1 MASGDAVQQIKD
13 RLNIIDVISPY
24 AELIKSGRHFVARCP
39 FHQEKSPSFHVS
51 PERGTYHCFGCGV
64 GGDIF
69 SFIQA
74 IDGVEFKDALKTLA
88 ERAGVEL
95 VPENPQRKTE
105 RDELVS
111 VIEAATAW
119 FENQLPNHVDATAY
133 LERRGV
139 TKETIK
145 KWRIGYAPGPPTAGW
160 RELKTHLTN
169 TKILPGTMLK
179 AGLIK
184 STEGGKEPFDTFR
197 DRVMFPLRD
206 QAGRVVGFSG
216 RILAKDSDAPKYVNS
231 PETELYHKSELLY
244 GYDMA
249 KQGIRTLGFW
259 IIVEGQFDVV
269 MSHQAGYTNTVAV
282 SGTALTLH
290 HVQLLERLSTK
301 VVLALDSD
309 KAGIA
314 AMKKS
319 ADLMLRRGIDVK
331 VAIMPDG
338 LDPAD
343 MILGDPKSFKTA
355 VGHAVHII
363 EFLLQHLR
371 KTTLDDR
378 AYKLKGTAEVIP
390 FIMLIPNKIDQD
402 HFEGVTAVALGTT
415 KEAVHAEVVR
425 LLEEQKRAPVKY
437 TEPTEQ
443 KNIEETT
450 QKVAAILRKEGTL
463 HYLLA
468 ALTVV
473 TEPVREVLEREI
485 ALIVSPE
492 VLASERESGSAHI
505 SKLTFQIE
513 QFIEKSSYR
522 LQSEEFTHKLN
533 QLHKLTVEGKMAIE
547 RKLLKEMELEGSGD
561 TMPILMRVNE
571 LRRELQA
578 AEYVPT
584 IFPKQEIVIKTKSG

>member
-24 AELIKSGRHFVARCP
+24 AELHKSGRHFVARCP

-51 PERGTYHCFGCGV
+51 PERGTYYCFGCGV

-88 ERAGVEL
+88 ERANVEL
-95 VPENPQRKTE
+95 VPENPQKKTE
-105 RDELVS
+105 RDELVA
-111 VIEAATAW
+111 VIEAATSYYEA
-119 FENQLPNHVDATAY
+119 ELQNSVDAMAY
-133 LERRGV
+133 LTRRGV
-139 TKETIK
+139 EKETIK

-169 TKILPGTMLK
+169 DKFLPGVMLK

-184 STEGGKEPFDTFR
+184 SAEGGKEPFDTFR

-216 RILAKDSDAPKYVNS
+216 RILSKDSDAPKYVNS

-269 MSHQAGYTNTVAV
+269 MSHQAGYQNTVAV

-331 VAIMPDG
+331 VAAMPDG
-338 LDPAD
+338 ADPAD
-343 MILGDPKSFKTA
+343 MILDDSKSFKTA
-355 VGHAVHII
+355 VGHATHII
-363 EFLLQHLR
+363 EFLLAHLR
-371 KTTLDDR
+371 KENLDDR
-378 AYKLKGTAEVIP
+378 AYKLKATAEVMP
-390 FIMLIPNKIDQD
+390 FITLIPNMIDRD
-402 HFEGVTAVALGTT
+402 HFEGVTATAIGTT
-415 KEAVHAEVVR
+415 KDAVHAEVLR
-425 LLEEQKRAPVKY
+425 LLEEQKRAPAQYKEVT
-437 TEPTEQ
+437 TEKLTTPQTE
-443 KNIEETT
+443 TMS
-450 QKVAAILRKEGTL
+450 AILRKEGTL

-473 TEPVREVLEREI
+473 LAPVREVLEREI
-485 ALIVSPE
+485 AVIVSPE
-492 VLASERESGSAHI
+492 VLQSERENGSAHI
-505 SKLTFQIE
+505 AKLTFQIE

-522 LQSEEFTHKLN
+522 LQIEEFTHKLN
-533 QLHKLTVEGKMAIE
+533 QLHKLTVEGKLSLEKAQLREIE
-547 RKLLKEMELEGSGD
+547 TTGAGD
-561 TMPILMRVNE
+561 TMPVLLRVNE
-571 LRRELQA
+571 LRRQLQA
-578 AEYVPT
+578 TEYQVS
-584 IFPKQEIVIKTKSG
+584 IFPKL

>member
-88 ERAGVEL
+88 EKAGVEL
-95 VPENPQRKTE
+95 VPENPQKKTE
-105 RDELVS
+105 RDELVA
-111 VIEAATAW
+111 VIEAATTYY
-119 FENQLPNHVDATAY
+119 ENQLPNMVDATAY

-139 TKETIK
+139 AKETIK
-145 KWRIGYAPGPPTAGW
+145 KWRIGYAPGPPLAGW

-169 TKILPGTMLK
+169 EKFLPSVMSK

-184 STEGGKEPFDTFR
+184 SAEGGKEPFDTFR
-197 DRVMFPLRD
+197 DRIMFSLRD

-216 RILAKDSDAPKYVNS
+216 RILAKDTEAPKYVNS

-249 KQGIRTLGFW
+249 KQGIRNLGFW

-290 HVQLLERLSTK
+290 HVQLLERLSNK

-331 VAIMPDG
+331 VAAMPDG
-338 LDPAD
+338 ADPAD
-343 MILGDPKSFKTA
+343 MILEDPKSFKTA
-355 VGHAVHII
+355 VGHATHII
-363 EFLLQHLR
+363 EFLLAHLR
-371 KTTLDDR
+371 TTTPDDR
-378 AYKLKGTAEVIP
+378 AFKLKATAEVIP
-390 FIMLIPNKIDQD
+390 FITLIPNMVDRD
-402 HFEGVTAVALGTT
+402 HFEGVTATALGTT
-415 KEAVHAEVVR
+415 KDAVHAEVLRV
-425 LLEEQKRAPVKY
+425 LEAEKRDPI
-437 TEPTEQ
+437 
-443 KNIEETT
+443 KNINSTETK
-450 QKVAAILRKEGTL
+450 QSLKQPEPIAPILRKEGTL

-473 TEPVREVLEREI
+473 LLPVKEVLEREI
-485 ALIVSPE
+485 KTIVGEE
-492 VLASERESGSAHI
+492 VFAQENVSGADHI

-522 LQSEEFTHKLN
+522 LQIEEFTHKLN
-533 QLHKLTVEGKMAIE
+533 QLHKLTVEGKLALEKVQLREIE
-547 RKLLKEMELEGSGD
+547 TSGEGD
-561 TMPILMRVNE
+561 TMPVLLRVNE
-571 LRRELQA
+571 LRRQLQA
-578 AEYVPT
+578 TEYQVS
-584 IFPKQEIVIKTKSG
+584 IFPKVL

>member
-13 RLNIIDVISPY
+13 RLNIIDVISSY

-39 FHQEKSPSFHVS
+39 FHSEKSPSFHVS

-74 IDGVEFKDALKTLA
+74 IDGSDFKDALKTLA

-95 VPENPQRKTE
+95 VPENPQKKTE
-105 RDELVS
+105 RDELVA
-111 VIEAATAW
+111 VIEAATTYY
-119 FENQLPNHVDATAY
+119 ESQLPNMVDATSY

-145 KWRIGYAPGPPTAGW
+145 KWRIGYAPGPPLAGW
-160 RELKTHLTN
+160 RELKTHLIN
-169 TKILPGTMLK
+169 EKFLPGTMLK

-184 STEGGKEPFDTFR
+184 SAEGGKEPFDTFR
-197 DRVMFPLRD
+197 DRIMFPLRD
-206 QAGRVVGFSG
+206 QAGRGVGFSG
-216 RILAKDSDAPKYVNS
+216 RILAKDTDVPKYVNS

-249 KQGIRTLGFW
+249 KHGIRNLGFW

-269 MSHQAGYTNTVAV
+269 MSHQSGYTNTVAV

-331 VAIMPDG
+331 VAAMPDG
-338 LDPAD
+338 ADPAD
-343 MILGDPKSFKTA
+343 MILADPKSFKTA
-355 VGHAVHII
+355 VGHATHII
-363 EFLLQHLR
+363 EFLLAHLR
-371 KTTLDDR
+371 KENTDDR
-378 AYKLKGTAEVIP
+378 AYKLKATAEVMP
-390 FIMLIPNKIDQD
+390 FITLIPNMIDRD
-402 HFEGVTAVALGTT
+402 HFEGVTAVALGTS
-415 KEAVHAEVVR
+415 KDAVHAEVLR
-425 LLEEQKRAPVKY
+425 LLEEQKRQPVQYKEAT
-437 TEPTEQ
+437 TEKVTTPQTE
-443 KNIEETT
+443 TMT
-450 QKVAAILRKEGTL
+450 AILRKEGTL

-473 TEPVREVLEREI
+473 PESVREVLEREI
-485 ALIVSPE
+485 AVIVSPE
-492 VLASERESGSAHI
+492 VLESEQTNGSSHI
-505 SKLTFQIE
+505 AKLTFQIE

-522 LQSEEFTHKLN
+522 LQIEEFTHKLN
-533 QLHKLTVEGKMAIE
+533 QLHKLTVEGKITIE
-547 RKLLKEMELEGSGD
+547 RAQLREIESSGEGD
-561 TMPILMRVNE
+561 TMPVLLRVNE
-571 LRRELQA
+571 LRRQLQA
-578 AEYVPT
+578 SEYQVS
-584 IFPKQEIVIKTKSG
+584 IFPKQ

>member
-24 AELIKSGRHFVARCP
+24 AELTKSGRHFVARCP
-39 FHQEKSPSFHVS
+39 FHNEKSPSFHVS

-74 IDGVEFKDALKTLA
+74 IDGVDFKDALKTLA
-88 ERAGVEL
+88 ERANVEL
-95 VPENPQRKTE
+95 VPENPQKKTE
-105 RDELVS
+105 RDELVA
-111 VIEAATAW
+111 VIEVATTF
-119 FENQLPNHVDATAY
+119 FENQLPNHVDATSY

-139 TKETIK
+139 EKETIK
-145 KWRIGYAPGPPTAGW
+145 KWRIGYAPGPPIAGW

-169 TKILPGTMLK
+169 EKFMPGVMLK

-184 STEGGKEPFDTFR
+184 SAEGGKEPFDTFR

-206 QAGRVVGFSG
+206 HTGKVVGFSG
-216 RILAKDSDAPKYVNS
+216 RILAKDTEAPKYVNS

-249 KQGIRTLGFW
+249 KHGIRNLGFW

-338 LDPAD
+338 ADPAD
-343 MILGDPKSFKTA
+343 MILADPKSFKTA
-355 VGHAVHII
+355 VGHSVHII
-363 EFLLQHLR
+363 EFLLKHLR
-371 KTTLDDR
+371 ATTTDDR
-378 AYKLKGTAEVIP
+378 AYKLKATAEVMP
-390 FIMLIPNKIDQD
+390 FITLIPNMIDRD
-402 HFEGVTAVALGTT
+402 HFEGVTAEAIGTT
-415 KEAVHAEVVR
+415 KDAVHAEVLR
-425 LLEEQKRAPVKY
+425 LLDEQKRAPVQYK
-437 TEPTEQ
+437 EPEQ
-443 KNIEETT
+443 KTT
-450 QKVAAILRKEGTL
+450 PVTPENVTAILRKEGTL

-468 ALTVV
+468 ATTVV
-473 TEPVREVLEREI
+473 PDHVKDVLEREI
-485 ALIVSPE
+485 AVIVSPE
-492 VLASERESGSAHI
+492 VLESERATAGSHI

-522 LQSEEFTHKLN
+522 LQVEEFTHKLN
-533 QLHKLTVEGKMAIE
+533 QLHKLTVEGKLAIE
-547 RKLLKEMELEGSGD
+547 RALLREIETTGEGD
-561 TMPILMRVNE
+561 TMPVLLRVNE
-571 LRRELQA
+571 LRRQLQA
-578 AEYVPT
+578 SEYQVT
-584 IFPKQEIVIKTKSG
+584 IFPKL

>member
-1 MASGDAVQQIKD
+1 
-13 RLNIIDVISPY
+13 
-24 AELIKSGRHFVARCP
+24 
-39 FHQEKSPSFHVS
+39 
-51 PERGTYHCFGCGV
+51 V

-95 VPENPQRKTE
+95 VPENPQKKTE
-105 RDELVS
+105 RDELVA
-111 VIEAATAW
+111 VIEAATSYY
-119 FENQLPNHVDATAY
+119 EGELQNNVDAMAY
-133 LERRGV
+133 LTRRGV
-139 TKETIK
+139 EKETIK
-145 KWRIGYAPGPPTAGW
+145 KWRIGYAPGPPTSGW

-169 TKILPGTMLK
+169 AKFLPGVMLK

-184 STEGGKEPFDTFR
+184 SAEGGKEPFDTFR

-216 RILAKDSDAPKYVNS
+216 RILSKDSDAPKYVNS

-249 KQGIRTLGFW
+249 KHGIRNLGFW

-331 VAIMPDG
+331 VAAMPDG
-338 LDPAD
+338 ADPAD
-343 MILGDPKSFKTA
+343 MILDNPKSFKTA
-355 VGHAVHII
+355 VGHATHII
-363 EFLLQHLR
+363 EFLLVHLR
-371 KTTLDDR
+371 KENSDDR
-378 AYKLKGTAEVIP
+378 AYKLKATAEVMP
-390 FIMLIPNKIDQD
+390 FITLIPNMIDRD
-402 HFEGVTAVALGTT
+402 HFEGVTAAALGTT
-415 KEAVHAEVVR
+415 KDAVHAEVMR
-425 LLEEQKRAPVKY
+425 LLEEQKRQPVQYKEVT
-437 TEPTEQ
+437 TEKPTTPQ
-443 KNIEETT
+443 TETMT
-450 QKVAAILRKEGTL
+450 AILRKEGTL

-468 ALTVV
+468 ALTIVP
-473 TEPVREVLEREI
+473 EPVRNVLEREI
-485 ALIVSPE
+485 GLIVSPE
-492 VLASERESGSAHI
+492 VLESERVNGSAHI

-522 LQSEEFTHKLN
+522 LQIEEFTHKLN
-533 QLHKLTVEGKMAIE
+533 QLHKLTVEGKLAQEKAQLREIE
-547 RKLLKEMELEGSGD
+547 AGGEGD
-561 TMPILMRVNE
+561 TMPVLLRVNE
-571 LRRELQA
+571 LRRQLQA
-578 AEYVPT
+578 NEYQVS
-584 IFPKQEIVIKTKSG
+584 IFPKL

>member
-24 AELIKSGRHFVARCP
+24 AELTKSGRHFVARCP
-39 FHQEKSPSFHVS
+39 FHSEKSPSFHVS

-95 VPENPQRKTE
+95 VPENPQKKTE
-105 RDELVS
+105 RDELVA
-111 VIEAATAW
+111 VIEAATSYY
-119 FENQLPNHVDATAY
+119 ENQLPNMVDATAY

-145 KWRIGYAPGPPTAGW
+145 KWRIGYAPGPPLAGW
-160 RELKTHLTN
+160 RELKTHLIN
-169 TKILPGTMLK
+169 EKFLPGTMLK

-184 STEGGKEPFDTFR
+184 SAEGGKEPFDTFR
-197 DRVMFPLRD
+197 DRIMFPLRD

-216 RILAKDSDAPKYVNS
+216 RILAKDTDAPKYVNS

-249 KQGIRTLGFW
+249 KHGIRNLGFW

-331 VAIMPDG
+331 VAAMPDG
-338 LDPAD
+338 ADPAD
-343 MILGDPKSFKTA
+343 MILADPKSFKTA

-363 EFLLQHLR
+363 EFLLAHLR
-371 KTTLDDR
+371 KENADDR
-378 AYKLKGTAEVIP
+378 AYKLKATAEVMP
-390 FIMLIPNKIDQD
+390 FITLIPNMIDRD
-402 HFEGVTAVALGTT
+402 HFEGVTATALGTT
-415 KEAVHAEVVR
+415 KDAVHAEVLR
-425 LLEEQKRAPVKY
+425 LLEEQKRQPVQYKEV
-437 TEPTEQ
+437 TVEKTPTPQ
-443 KNIEETT
+443 NETMT
-450 QKVAAILRKEGTL
+450 AILRKEGTL

-468 ALTVV
+468 ALTIVP
-473 TEPVREVLEREI
+473 EPVREVLEREI
-485 ALIVSPE
+485 AVIVSPE
-492 VLASERESGSAHI
+492 VLESERINGSAHI

-522 LQSEEFTHKLN
+522 LQIEEFTHKLN
-533 QLHKLTVEGKMAIE
+533 QLHKLTVEGKLAQE
-547 RKLLKEMELEGSGD
+547 KAQLKEIESSGQGD
-561 TMPILMRVNE
+561 TMPVLLRVNE
-571 LRRELQA
+571 LRRQLQA
-578 AEYVPT
+578 NEYQVS
-584 IFPKQEIVIKTKSG
+584 IFPKL

>member
-24 AELIKSGRHFVARCP
+24 AELVKSGRHFVARCP
-39 FHQEKSPSFHVS
+39 FHSEKTPSLHVS

-88 ERAGVEL
+88 EKAGVEL
-95 VPENPQRKTE
+95 VPENPQKKTE
-105 RDELVS
+105 RDELVA
-111 VIEAATAW
+111 VIEAATTY
-119 FENQLPNHVDATAY
+119 FENQLPNMVDATAY

-139 TKETIK
+139 SKETIK
-145 KWRIGYAPGPPTAGW
+145 KWRIGYAPGPPFASW

-169 TKILPGTMLK
+169 EKFLPSVMSK

-184 STEGGKEPFDTFR
+184 SAEGGKEPFDTFR
-197 DRVMFPLRD
+197 DRIMFPLRD

-216 RILAKDSDAPKYVNS
+216 RILAKDTEAPKYVNS

-249 KQGIRTLGFW
+249 KQGIRNLGFW

-290 HVQLLERLSTK
+290 HVQLLERLSNK

-331 VAIMPDG
+331 VAAMPDG
-338 LDPAD
+338 ADPAD
-343 MILGDPKSFKTA
+343 MILEDPKSFKTA
-355 VGHAVHII
+355 VGHATHII
-363 EFLLQHLR
+363 EFLLAHLR
-371 KTTLDDR
+371 TTTPDDR
-378 AYKLKGTAEVIP
+378 AYKLKATAEVIP
-390 FIMLIPNKIDQD
+390 FITLIPNMVDRD
-402 HFEGVTAVALGTT
+402 HFEGITATALGTS
-415 KEAVHAEVVR
+415 KDAVHAEVLRV
-425 LLEEQKRAPVKY
+425 LEAEKR
-437 TEPTEQ
+437 EPIKNTEQ
-443 KNIEETT
+443 RESTATHKQPEPIAT
-450 QKVAAILRKEGTL
+450 ILRKEGTL

-473 TEPVREVLEREI
+473 PLPVKEILEREI
-485 ALIVSPE
+485 KTIVGEE
-492 VLASERESGSAHI
+492 VFGQEGNDGAEHI

-522 LQSEEFTHKLN
+522 LQIEEFTHKLN
-533 QLHKLTVEGKMAIE
+533 QLHKLTVEGKIAIE
-547 RKLLKEMELEGSGD
+547 RAALREIEAIGEGD
-561 TMPILMRVNE
+561 TMPVLLRVNE
-571 LRRELQA
+571 LRRQLQA
-578 AEYVPT
+578 AEYSVS
-584 IFPKQEIVIKTKSG
+584 IFPKNS

>member
-24 AELIKSGRHFVARCP
+24 AELAKSGRHFVARCP
-39 FHQEKSPSFHVS
+39 FHSEKSPSFHVS

-95 VPENPQRKTE
+95 VPENPQKKTE
-105 RDELVS
+105 RDELVA
-111 VIEAATAW
+111 VIEAATTYY
-119 FENQLPNHVDATAY
+119 ENQLPNMVDATAY

-139 TKETIK
+139 IKETIK
-145 KWRIGYAPGPPTAGW
+145 KWRIGYAPGPPLAGW
-160 RELKTHLTN
+160 RELKTHLIN
-169 TKILPGTMLK
+169 EKFLPGTMLK

-184 STEGGKEPFDTFR
+184 SAEGGKEPFDTFR
-197 DRVMFPLRD
+197 DRIMFPLRD

-216 RILAKDSDAPKYVNS
+216 RILSKDSEAPKYVNS

-249 KQGIRTLGFW
+249 KHGIRNLGFW

-331 VAIMPDG
+331 VAAMPDG
-338 LDPAD
+338 ADPAD
-343 MILGDPKSFKTA
+343 MILEDAKSFKTA

-363 EFLLQHLR
+363 EFLLAHLR
-371 KTTLDDR
+371 KENADDR
-378 AYKLKGTAEVIP
+378 AYKLKATAEVMP
-390 FIMLIPNKIDQD
+390 FITLIPNMIDRD
-402 HFEGVTAVALGTT
+402 HFEGVTANALGTT
-415 KEAVHAEVVR
+415 KDAVHAEVLR
-425 LLEEQKRAPVKY
+425 LLEEQKRQPVQYKEVT
-437 TEPTEQ
+437 TEKTTTPVTE
-443 KNIEETT
+443 TMT
-450 QKVAAILRKEGTL
+450 AILRKEGTL

-473 TEPVREVLEREI
+473 PEPVREVLEREI
-485 ALIVSPE
+485 TVIVSPE
-492 VLASERESGSAHI
+492 VLENERVSGSAHI

-522 LQSEEFTHKLN
+522 LQIEEFTHKLN
-533 QLHKLTVEGKMAIE
+533 QLHKLTVEGKLAQEKAQLREIE
-547 RKLLKEMELEGSGD
+547 SSGEGD
-561 TMPILMRVNE
+561 TMPVLLRVNE
-571 LRRELQA
+571 LRRQLQA
-578 AEYVPT
+578 TEYAPS
-584 IFPKQEIVIKTKSG
+584 IFPKL

>member
-24 AELIKSGRHFVARCP
+24 AELTRSGRHFVARCP
-39 FHQEKSPSFHVS
+39 FHSEKSPSFHVS

-95 VPENPQRKTE
+95 VPENPQKKTE
-105 RDELVS
+105 RDELVA
-111 VIEAATAW
+111 VIEAATTYY
-119 FENQLPNHVDATAY
+119 EGELQNNVDAMAY
-133 LERRGV
+133 LTRRGV
-139 TKETIK
+139 EKETIK
-145 KWRIGYAPGPPTAGW
+145 KWRIGYAPGPPLAGW
-160 RELKTHLTN
+160 RELKTHLIN
-169 TKILPGTMLK
+169 EKFLPGTMLK

-184 STEGGKEPFDTFR
+184 SAEGGKEPFDTFR
-197 DRVMFPLRD
+197 DRIMFPLRD
-206 QAGRVVGFSG
+206 QAGRAVGFSG
-216 RILAKDSDAPKYVNS
+216 RILAKDTDAPKYVNS

-249 KQGIRTLGFW
+249 KQGIRNLGFW

-331 VAIMPDG
+331 VAVMPDG
-338 LDPAD
+338 ADPAD
-343 MILGDPKSFKTA
+343 MILDDPKSFKTA
-355 VGHAVHII
+355 VGHSVHII
-363 EFLLQHLR
+363 EFLLTHLR
-371 KTTLDDR
+371 KETSDDR
-378 AYKLKGTAEVIP
+378 AYKLKATAEVMP
-390 FIMLIPNKIDQD
+390 FITLIPNMIDRD
-402 HFEGVTAVALGTT
+402 HFEGVTAAALGTT
-415 KEAVHAEVVR
+415 KDAVHAEVLR
-425 LLEEQKRAPVKY
+425 LLEEQKRQPVQYKEVAVEKI
-437 TEPTEQ
+437 TTPPTE
-443 KNIEETT
+443 TMT
-450 QKVAAILRKEGTL
+450 AILRKEGTL

-473 TEPVREVLEREI
+473 PEPVREVLVREI
-485 ALIVSPE
+485 AVIVSPE
-492 VLASERESGSAHI
+492 VLESERLGGSAHI

-522 LQSEEFTHKLN
+522 LQIEEFTHKLN
-533 QLHKLTVEGKMAIE
+533 QLHKLTIEGKLAQEKAQLREIE
-547 RKLLKEMELEGSGD
+547 ASGEGD
-561 TMPILMRVNE
+561 TMPVLLRVNE
-571 LRRELQA
+571 LRRQLQA
-578 AEYVPT
+578 NEYQPT
-584 IFPKQEIVIKTKSG
+584 IFPKL

>member
-24 AELIKSGRHFVARCP
+24 AELTKSGRHFVARCP
-39 FHQEKSPSFHVS
+39 FHSEKSPSFHVS

-95 VPENPQRKTE
+95 VPENPQKKTE
-105 RDELVS
+105 RDELVA
-111 VIEAATAW
+111 VIEAATTYY
-119 FENQLPNHVDATAY
+119 EHQLPNMVDATSY

-145 KWRIGYAPGPPTAGW
+145 KWRIGYAPGPPLAGW
-160 RELKTHLTN
+160 RELKTHLIN
-169 TKILPGTMLK
+169 EKFLPGTMLK

-184 STEGGKEPFDTFR
+184 SAEGGKEPFDTFR
-197 DRVMFPLRD
+197 DRIMFPLRD
-206 QAGRVVGFSG
+206 QSGRVVGFSG
-216 RILAKDSDAPKYVNS
+216 RILTKDSDAPKYVNS

-249 KQGIRTLGFW
+249 KHGIRNLGFW

-331 VAIMPDG
+331 VAAMPDG
-338 LDPAD
+338 ADPAD
-343 MILGDPKSFKTA
+343 MILSDPKSFKTA
-355 VGHAVHII
+355 IGHAVHII
-363 EFLLQHLR
+363 EFLLAHLR
-371 KTTLDDR
+371 KENTDDR
-378 AYKLKGTAEVIP
+378 AYKLKATAEVMP
-390 FIMLIPNKIDQD
+390 FITLIPNMIDRD
-402 HFEGVTAVALGTT
+402 HFEGVTATALGTT
-415 KEAVHAEVVR
+415 KDAVHAEVMR
-425 LLEEQKRAPVKY
+425 LLEEQKRQPVQYKEVS
-437 TEPTEQ
+437 TEKISTPPTE
-443 KNIEETT
+443 TMT
-450 QKVAAILRKEGTL
+450 AILRKEGTL

-473 TEPVREVLEREI
+473 PAAVREVLEREI
-485 ALIVSPE
+485 AVIVSPE
-492 VLASERESGSAHI
+492 VLESERTNGSAHI

-522 LQSEEFTHKLN
+522 LQIEEFTHKLN
-533 QLHKLTVEGKMAIE
+533 QLHKLTVEGKLAQEKAQLREIE
-547 RKLLKEMELEGSGD
+547 AGGEGD
-561 TMPILMRVNE
+561 TMPVLLRVNE
-571 LRRELQA
+571 LRRQLQA
-578 AEYVPT
+578 TEYAPS
-584 IFPKQEIVIKTKSG
+584 IFPKL

>member
-24 AELIKSGRHFVARCP
+24 AELTKSGRHFVARCP
-39 FHQEKSPSFHVS
+39 FHSEKSPSFHVS

-74 IDGVEFKDALKTLA
+74 IDGVEFKEALKTLA
-88 ERAGVEL
+88 QRANVEL
-95 VPENPQRKTE
+95 VPENPQKKTE

-111 VIEAATAW
+111 VIESATT
-119 FENQLPNHVDATAY
+119 FYEKELTNNVDAVTY

-139 TKETIK
+139 EKETIK
-145 KWRIGYAPGPPTAGW
+145 KWRIGYAPGPPKAGW
-160 RELKTHLTN
+160 RELKTHLTSE
-169 TKILPGTMLK
+169 KFLPGVMQK

-184 STEGGKEPFDTFR
+184 SAEGGKEPFDTFR
-197 DRVMFPLRD
+197 DRIMFPLRD
-206 QAGRVVGFSG
+206 QSGRVVGFSG
-216 RILAKDSDAPKYVNS
+216 RILSKDSDAPKYVNS

-249 KQGIRTLGFW
+249 KNGIRTLGFW

-338 LDPAD
+338 ADPAD
-343 MILGDPKSFKTA
+343 MILADAKSFKTA
-355 VGHAVHII
+355 VGHSVHII
-363 EFLLQHLR
+363 EFLLKHLR
-371 KTTLDDR
+371 ATTADAR
-378 AYKLKGTAEVIP
+378 AYKLKATAEVVP
-390 FIMLIPNKIDQD
+390 FITLIPNMVDRD
-402 HFEGVTAVALGTT
+402 HFEGVTAEALSTT
-415 KEAVHAEVVR
+415 KDAVHAEVLR
-425 LLEEQKRAPVKY
+425 LLEEQKRAPVQYK
-437 TEPTEQ
+437 EPEGKTAAGPVD
-443 KNIEETT
+443 T
-450 QKVAAILRKEGTL
+450 VAAILRKEGTL

-473 TEPVREVLEREI
+473 PAPVKEVLEREI
-485 ALIVSPE
+485 AVIVSPE
-492 VLASERESGSAHI
+492 VLESEQANGSAHI

-522 LQSEEFTHKLN
+522 LQIEEFTHKLN
-533 QLHKLTVEGKMAIE
+533 QLHKLTVEGKLAQEKAQLREIE
-547 RKLLKEMELEGSGD
+547 TSGEGD
-561 TMPILMRVNE
+561 TMPVLLRVNE
-571 LRRELQA
+571 LRRQLQA
-578 AEYVPT
+578 NEYQPT
-584 IFPKQEIVIKTKSG
+584 IFPKL

>member
-24 AELIKSGRHFVARCP
+24 AELTKSGRHFVARCP
-39 FHQEKSPSFHVS
+39 FHSEKSPSFHVS

-95 VPENPQRKTE
+95 VPENPQKKTE
-105 RDELVS
+105 RDELVA
-111 VIEAATAW
+111 VIEAATTYY
-119 FENQLPNHVDATAY
+119 ENQLPNMVDATAY

-139 TKETIK
+139 IKETIK
-145 KWRIGYAPGPPTAGW
+145 KWRIGYAPGPPLAGW
-160 RELKTHLTN
+160 RELKTHLIN
-169 TKILPGTMLK
+169 EKFLPGTMLK

-184 STEGGKEPFDTFR
+184 SAEGGKEPFDTFR
-197 DRVMFPLRD
+197 DRIMFPLRD

-216 RILAKDSDAPKYVNS
+216 RILSKDSEAPKYVNS

-249 KQGIRTLGFW
+249 KHGIRNLGFW

-331 VAIMPDG
+331 VAAMPDG
-338 LDPAD
+338 ADPAD
-343 MILGDPKSFKTA
+343 MILEDAKSFKTA

-363 EFLLQHLR
+363 EFLLAHLR
-371 KTTLDDR
+371 KENADDR
-378 AYKLKGTAEVIP
+378 AYKLKATAEVMP
-390 FIMLIPNKIDQD
+390 FITLIPNMIDRD
-402 HFEGVTAVALGTT
+402 HFEGVTANALGTT
-415 KEAVHAEVVR
+415 KDAVHAEVLR
-425 LLEEQKRAPVKY
+425 LLEEQKRQPVQYKEVT
-437 TEPTEQ
+437 TEKTTTPVTE
-443 KNIEETT
+443 TMT
-450 QKVAAILRKEGTL
+450 AILRKEGTL

-473 TEPVREVLEREI
+473 PEPVREVLEREI
-485 ALIVSPE
+485 TVIVSPE
-492 VLASERESGSAHI
+492 VLENERVSGSAHI

-522 LQSEEFTHKLN
+522 LQIEEFTHKLN
-533 QLHKLTVEGKMAIE
+533 QLHKLTVEGKLAQEKAQLREIE
-547 RKLLKEMELEGSGD
+547 ASGEGD
-561 TMPILMRVNE
+561 TMPVLLRVNE
-571 LRRELQA
+571 LRRQLQA
-578 AEYVPT
+578 NEYQPT
-584 IFPKQEIVIKTKSG
+584 IFPKL

>member
-88 ERAGVEL
+88 EKAGVEL
-95 VPENPQRKTE
+95 VPENPQKKTE
-105 RDELVS
+105 RDELVA
-111 VIEAATAW
+111 VIEAATTYY
-119 FENQLPNHVDATAY
+119 ENQLPNIVDATAY

-139 TKETIK
+139 AKETIK
-145 KWRIGYAPGPPTAGW
+145 KWRIGYAPGPPLAGW
-160 RELKTHLTN
+160 RELKTHLIN
-169 TKILPGTMLK
+169 EKFLPSVMSK

-184 STEGGKEPFDTFR
+184 SAEGGKEPFDTFR
-197 DRVMFPLRD
+197 DRIMFPLRD

-216 RILAKDSDAPKYVNS
+216 RILAKDTEAPKYVNS

-249 KQGIRTLGFW
+249 KQGIRNLGFW

-282 SGTALTLH
+282 SGTALTMH
-290 HVQLLERLSTK
+290 HVQLLERLSNK

-331 VAIMPDG
+331 VAAMPDG
-338 LDPAD
+338 ADPAD
-343 MILGDPKSFKTA
+343 MILADPKSFKTA
-355 VGHAVHII
+355 VGHATHII
-363 EFLLQHLR
+363 EFLLAHLR
-371 KTTLDDR
+371 TTTPDDR
-378 AYKLKGTAEVIP
+378 AFKLKATAEVIP
-390 FIMLIPNKIDQD
+390 FITLIPNMVDRD
-402 HFEGVTAVALGTT
+402 HFEGVTATALGTT
-415 KEAVHAEVVR
+415 KDAVHAEVLRV
-425 LLEEQKRAPVKY
+425 LEAEKR
-437 TEPTEQ
+437 EPI
-443 KNIEETT
+443 KNIAQPESDQSFKQPEAITT
-450 QKVAAILRKEGTL
+450 ILRKEGTL

-468 ALTVV
+468 ACTVV
-473 TEPVREVLEREI
+473 PVSIKEVLEREI
-485 ALIVSPE
+485 KIIVDDE
-492 VLASERESGSAHI
+492 VFAQENVSGADHI

-513 QFIEKSSYR
+513 QFIEKSTYR
-522 LQSEEFTHKLN
+522 LQIEEFTHKLN

-547 RKLLKEMELEGSGD
+547 RAALRSIEASGEGD
-561 TMPILMRVNE
+561 TMPVLLRVNE
-571 LRRELQA
+571 LRRQLQA
-578 AEYVPT
+578 AEYQVT
-584 IFPKQEIVIKTKSG
+584 IFPKA

>member
-24 AELIKSGRHFVARCP
+24 AELTKSGRHFVARCP
-39 FHQEKSPSFHVS
+39 FHSEKSPSFHVS

-95 VPENPQRKTE
+95 VPENPQKKTE
-105 RDELVS
+105 RDELVA
-111 VIEAATAW
+111 VIEAATTYY
-119 FENQLPNHVDATAY
+119 EHQLPNMVDATAY

-145 KWRIGYAPGPPTAGW
+145 KWRIGYAPGPPHAGW
-160 RELKTHLTN
+160 RELKTHLIN
-169 TKILPGTMLK
+169 EKFLPGTMLK

-184 STEGGKEPFDTFR
+184 SAEGGKEPFDTFR
-197 DRVMFPLRD
+197 DRIMFPLRD

-216 RILAKDSDAPKYVNS
+216 RILAKDTDAPKYVNS

-249 KQGIRTLGFW
+249 KHGIRNLGFW

-282 SGTALTLH
+282 SGTALTLY

-331 VAIMPDG
+331 VAAMPDG
-338 LDPAD
+338 ADPAD
-343 MILGDPKSFKTA
+343 MILDDPKSFKTA

-363 EFLLQHLR
+363 EFLLAHLR
-371 KTTLDDR
+371 KENADDR
-378 AYKLKGTAEVIP
+378 AYKLKATAEIMP
-390 FIMLIPNKIDQD
+390 FITLIPNMIDRD
-402 HFEGVTAVALGTT
+402 HFEGVTATALGTT
-415 KEAVHAEVVR
+415 KDAVHAEVLR
-425 LLEEQKRAPVKY
+425 LLEEQKRQPVQYKEVT
-437 TEPTEQ
+437 TEKVTTLPTE
-443 KNIEETT
+443 TMT
-450 QKVAAILRKEGTL
+450 AILRKEGTL

-468 ALTVV
+468 ALKVV
-473 TEPVREVLEREI
+473 PEPVREVLEREI
-485 ALIVSPE
+485 AVIVSPE
-492 VLASERESGSAHI
+492 VLASERENGSAHI
-505 SKLTFQIE
+505 AKLTFQIE

-522 LQSEEFTHKLN
+522 LQIEEFTHKLN
-533 QLHKLTVEGKMAIE
+533 QLHKLTIEGKLAQEKSQLREIE
-547 RKLLKEMELEGSGD
+547 SSGEGD
-561 TMPILMRVNE
+561 TMPVLLRVNE
-571 LRRELQA
+571 LRRQLQA
-578 AEYVPT
+578 NEYQVS
-584 IFPKQEIVIKTKSG
+584 IFPKL

>member
-24 AELIKSGRHFVARCP
+24 AELVKSGRHFVARCP
-39 FHQEKSPSFHVS
+39 FHSEKSPSFHVS

-95 VPENPQRKTE
+95 VPENPQKKTE
-105 RDELVS
+105 RDELVA
-111 VIEAATAW
+111 VIEAATTYY
-119 FENQLPNHVDATAY
+119 EGELQNNVDAMAY
-133 LERRGV
+133 LTRRGV
-139 TKETIK
+139 EKETIK

-169 TKILPGTMLK
+169 AKFLPGVMLK

-184 STEGGKEPFDTFR
+184 SAEGGKEPFDTFR

-216 RILAKDSDAPKYVNS
+216 RILSKDSDAPKYVNS

-249 KQGIRTLGFW
+249 KHGIRNLGFW

-331 VAIMPDG
+331 VAAMPDG
-338 LDPAD
+338 ADPAD
-343 MILGDPKSFKTA
+343 MILDNPKSFKTA
-355 VGHAVHII
+355 VGHATHII
-363 EFLLQHLR
+363 EFLLAHLR
-371 KTTLDDR
+371 KENSDDR
-378 AYKLKGTAEVIP
+378 AYKLQATAEVMP
-390 FIMLIPNKIDQD
+390 FITLIPNMIDRD
-402 HFEGVTAVALGTT
+402 HFEGVTATALGTT
-415 KEAVHAEVVR
+415 KDAVHAEVMR
-425 LLEEQKRAPVKY
+425 LLEEQKRQPVQYKEVTVEKISSPQ
-437 TEPTEQ
+437 TETM
-443 KNIEETT
+443 T
-450 QKVAAILRKEGTL
+450 AILRKEGTL

-468 ALTVV
+468 ATTVV
-473 TEPVREVLEREI
+473 PEEVKQVLEREI
-485 ALIVSPE
+485 AAIVSPE
-492 VLASERESGSAHI
+492 VLKSERESGSAHI
-505 SKLTFQIE
+505 AKLTFQIE

-522 LQSEEFTHKLN
+522 LQIEEFTHKLN
-533 QLHKLTVEGKMAIE
+533 QLHKLTVEGKLAQEKVQLREIE
-547 RKLLKEMELEGSGD
+547 TSGEGD
-561 TMPILMRVNE
+561 TMPVLLRVNE
-571 LRRELQA
+571 LRRQLQA
-578 AEYVPT
+578 NEYQVS
-584 IFPKQEIVIKTKSG
+584 IFPKL

>member
-24 AELIKSGRHFVARCP
+24 AELTRSGRHFVARCP

-88 ERAGVEL
+88 EKAGVEL
-95 VPENPQRKTE
+95 VPENPQKKTE
-105 RDELVS
+105 RDELVA
-111 VIEAATAW
+111 VIEAATTYY
-119 FENQLPNHVDATAY
+119 ENQLPNKVEAVQY

-145 KWRIGYAPGPPTAGW
+145 KWRIGYAPGPPVSGW
-160 RELKTHLTN
+160 RELKTHLATE
-169 TKILPGTMLK
+169 KFLPGVMLK

-197 DRVMFPLRD
+197 DRIMFPLRD

-216 RILAKDSDAPKYVNS
+216 RILAKDTEAPKYVNS

-249 KQGIRTLGFW
+249 KQGIRNLGFW

-282 SGTALTLH
+282 SGTALTVH
-290 HVQLLERLSTK
+290 HVQLLERLSNK

-331 VAIMPDG
+331 VAAMPDG
-338 LDPAD
+338 ADPAD
-343 MILGDPKSFKTA
+343 MILEDAKSFKTA
-355 VGHAVHII
+355 VGHATHII
-363 EFLLQHLR
+363 EFLLAHLR
-371 KTTLDDR
+371 KETTDDR
-378 AYKLKGTAEVIP
+378 AYKLKATAEVMP
-390 FIMLIPNKIDQD
+390 FITLIPNMVDRD
-402 HFEGVTAVALGTT
+402 HFEGVTATALGTT
-415 KEAVHAEVVR
+415 KEAVHAEVLR
-425 LLEEQKRAPVKY
+425 LLEEQKRAPAQYK
-437 TEPTEQ
+437 EPAAQIT
-443 KNIEETT
+443 ETT
-450 QKVAAILRKEGTL
+450 KVTTEHVTAILRKEGTL

-468 ALTVV
+468 AMTVV
-473 TEPVREVLEREI
+473 PLPVKEVLEREV
-485 ALIVSPE
+485 AAIVGMD
-492 VLASERESGSAHI
+492 VLSDEQINGSSHI

-522 LQSEEFTHKLN
+522 LQIEEFTHKLN
-533 QLHKLTVEGKMAIE
+533 QLHKLTVEGKLAHEKAQLREIE
-547 RKLLKEMELEGSGD
+547 ASGEGD
-561 TMPILMRVNE
+561 TMPVLLRVNE
-571 LRRELQA
+571 LRRLLQA
-578 AEYVPT
+578 NEYQPS
-584 IFPKQEIVIKTKSG
+584 IFPKL